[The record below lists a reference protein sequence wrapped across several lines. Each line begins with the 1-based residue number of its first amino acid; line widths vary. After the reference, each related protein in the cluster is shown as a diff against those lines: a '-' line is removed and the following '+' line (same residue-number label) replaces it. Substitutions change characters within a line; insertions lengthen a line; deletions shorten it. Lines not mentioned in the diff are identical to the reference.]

1 MHAVRQP
8 RDRASESCEC
18 PQPSA
23 DDRARRAKRP
33 GRGGVGAVDPPV
45 PNTCRSPVD
54 SHADSAVH
62 AAQGARATGTTLP
75 LRGSQCATS
84 ETAPSAGHRPRRAGR
99 VKGGAVRGPL
109 APHSTVAP
117 RCPPGTLDPTATTS
131 RAASTRK
138 PGRSR
143 VRTTRACEA
152 PAPATSQQQTPARE
166 GQPRSPETSPD
177 RRSGGRCRGRLTG
190 SQADVPAP
198 RPARSRPTLTP
209 REQPG
214 SAVED
219 RSQQETFTQLT
230 RTDRH

>member
-99 VKGGAVRGPL
+99 VKGGAVRGPRT
-109 APHSTVAP
+109 PHSTVAP
-117 RCPPGTLDPTATTS
+117 RCPPGTLTRPPRRAERPVRGS
-131 RAASTRK
+131 RGGAGS
-138 PGRSR
+138 
-143 VRTTRACEA
+143 VRRACEA

-190 SQADVPAP
+190 SQADVPARHTSKIATHAYP
-198 RPARSRPTLTP
+198 
-209 REQPG
+209 
-214 SAVED
+214 
-219 RSQQETFTQLT
+219 T
-230 RTDRH
+230 RTARIGGRG